1 MATYSFMDV
10 ACTIVGPG
18 GAVSLGYGA
27 GVSDEGITVEYAED
41 KDMMVIG
48 ADATP
53 MHSLRADKSGTCTV
67 RLLKTSPTNGL
78 LQAMYLFQ
86 TLSSANWGNNTLV
99 VSDVA
104 RGDLASCRSV
114 AFKKVTGLTWAKDA
128 NMNEWAFNCGLID
141 FIIGIAP

>member
-10 ACTIVGPG
+10 AATLVGPG
-18 GAVSLGYGA
+18 GAISLGYGA
-27 GVSDEGITVEYAED
+27 GVADEGITVEYAED
-41 KDMMVIG
+41 KDAMVIG

-53 MHSLRADKSGTCTV
+53 MHSLRADKSGSV
-67 RLLKTSPTNGL
+67 IIRLLKVSPTNGL

-104 RGDLASCRSV
+104 RGDLVSCRSV
-114 AFKKVTGLTWAKDA
+114 AFRKVTALTYGKDA
-128 NMNEWAFNCGLID
+128 NVNEWSFSAGLID
-141 FIIGIAP
+141 FIIGV